1 MESSHPATFSS
12 SAYAQRQPIVTGTSI
27 LGIRY
32 KDGIMMA
39 ADTLASYGSLAR
51 FMDVRR
57 LKDIGSNVVLGASGD
72 MSDFQF
78 TQHELQKVM

>member
-1 MESSHPATFSS
+1 MSLTPLSPPLPTPLFC
-12 SAYAQRQPIVTGTSI
+12 RQPIVTGTSI

-57 LKDIGSNVVLGASGD
+57 LKDIGSNTLIGASGD

-78 TQHELQKVM
+78 VQHELQKVM

>member
-1 MESSHPATFSS
+1 
-12 SAYAQRQPIVTGTSI
+12 
-27 LGIRY
+27 
-32 KDGIMMA
+32 MMA

-57 LKDIGSNVVLGASGD
+57 LKDIGSNTLIGASGD

-78 TQHELQKVM
+78 VQHELQKVM